1 MTLAENISKQHWQN
15 KLITALLFVA
25 LIIVT
30 LHVVIYVAFGVVL
43 IPFPFDYDQA
53 EGFELNNAILL
64 ARGDCPYCNNDEF
77 PFYAS
82 GYAPF
87 FHILMVPF
95 VWVFGA
101 AYWYGRLIIFIATFI
116 TAAVIA
122 YTVKRDEKRLLIG
135 LIAGGCFLAS
145 NYIYHIGPL
154 LRQHLLMVM
163 FETLAVVIIAPAFDV
178 DGSARRKR
186 LILALT
192 LLLLAGYTKQL
203 AISTCLAIGIWG
215 FLRNPRITLVYS
227 MGLGLVAAVFFMV
240 AMLLTD
246 GHWWTNIITS
256 NQNEYITEQFV
267 GLVRQFITLHWTL
280 LILAVLM
287 VLYETYFARLSIYSV
302 WFVVSFASTIG
313 AGKWGAGDSYFAT
326 TLAAACLLSGLF
338 IARCL
343 NQNWYF
349 PKTYLSPITR
359 IPIPS
364 KLAAILSLS
373 LVIIY
378 SLTVIKFPTSGAIFG
393 TIADVFNIE
402 PKSGH
407 RYPLYDSADWT
418 VGYAVTGHFPSAADV
433 ENGWRIVERVRQ
445 AQGLVMSEDAGF
457 SIQAEREVIT
467 NAVQLRNLW
476 EIDQTGELG
485 LYNPSNLLDM
495 IENQAF
501 GLIIRRGDFF
511 PIPVLVAIDMYYML
525 DETIPMNGF
534 DYQLWIPK
542 ENAPD

>member
-30 LHVVIYVAFGVVL
+30 LHVVIYIAFGVAI

-87 FHILMVPF
+87 FHVLMIPF

-178 DGSARRKR
+178 DGNARRKR
-186 LILALT
+186 LIVAFV
-192 LLLLAGYTKQL
+192 LLLFAGYTKQL
-203 AISTCLAIGIWG
+203 AISTCLAVGIWG
-215 FLRNPRITLVYS
+215 FLRNPRTTIIYS
-227 MGLGLVAAVFFMV
+227 VGLGLVAVALFAG
-240 AMLLTD
+240 AMLITN

-267 GLVRQFITLHWTL
+267 GLMRQFITLHWTL
-280 LILAVLM
+280 LVLAVLM
-287 VLYETYFARLSIYSV
+287 VLCETYFARLSVYSM
-302 WFVVSFASTIG
+302 WFIVSFASTIG

-364 KLAAILSLS
+364 ELAAILSLS

-378 SLTVIKFPTSGAIFG
+378 GLTVIKFPTSGAIFG
-393 TIADVFNIE
+393 TIANVFNIE
-402 PKSGH
+402 PKPGH

-418 VGYAVTGHFPSAADV
+418 VGYAVTGHFPSATDV
-433 ENGWRIVERVRQ
+433 ENGWHIVERVRQ
-445 AQGLVMSEDAGF
+445 SEGLVMSEDAGF

-476 EIDQTGELG
+476 EIDPTGELG
-485 LYNPSNLLDM
+485 LYNPSNLLHM
-495 IENQAF
+495 IENQEF

-511 PIPVLVAIDMYYML
+511 PIPVLVAIDTYYML
-525 DETIPMNGF
+525 DEKIPMNGF

-542 ENAPD
+542 ENAPN